1 MSDRPAA
8 DLPRL
13 QFVVDGRQVEV
24 IDNGFSLLAALRGQL
39 GSRSPKAG
47 CNPQGQC
54 GCCTVLVDGSPRV
67 ACVTPARRV
76 AGRSITTV
84 DGLSEEDRAR
94 WSEAFLATGASQ
106 CGFCTPGIICRLEGL
121 RAKGTAVEDRAAV
134 DRALAAHLC
143 RCTGWQT
150 IAEAWELAVGGDPG
164 VQVPLPGARDL
175 EAAAQRASIEGHASQ
190 RVAAEVA
197 LGRGGFAEDTAPA
210 DAIVAMPRADADDPD
225 DPTQW
230 AVAASVPEARAL
242 AGKIQGRHGTVE
254 AQPPLELPPGDW
266 ELTLRTSWVE
276 PAYLETDAAW
286 CEPGGEPVSATANGG
301 AFGGKR
307 STMVGEIARRL
318 AEVHGHP
325 VRAVLSREDVVR
337 LGPKRP
343 PIAAG
348 LRADGSGIIRVVR
361 TPGVAAA
368 ILAVLPDV
376 EIEEVDLPGPTT
388 SVAIRG
394 AGWAEA
400 AVLRAVLDALAS
412 GVADPD
418 GASSVTVL
426 APNGSRAGAAIGSDG
441 VLRVSVRCGRLLDP
455 VVLRSYVIGAAHMAM
470 GWVRSEGLAVDADGI
485 IGDLTIR
492 SFGVL
497 RSADMPL
504 VEVTLLEEDA
514 EPVNG
519 SDAVFAAVAAAT
531 WLADGRVTDWPTGGS
546 SARSGQRSTS
556 AAVQP

>member
-1 MSDRPAA
+1 MSDRPAP

-24 IDNGFSLLAALRGQL
+24 IDTGFSLLAALRGQL

-76 AGRSITTV
+76 AGRTITTV
-84 DGLSEEDRAR
+84 DGLSDEERAQ

-121 RAKGTAVEDRAAV
+121 RAKGTGVDDRAAV

-150 IAEAWELAVGGDPG
+150 IGEAWELALGGAPG
-164 VQVPLPGARDL
+164 VEVPLPGSRDL
-175 EAAAQRASIEGHASQ
+175 AAASLRATLEGHAPQ
-190 RVAAEVA
+190 RVDADIA

-210 DAIVAMPRADADDPD
+210 GALVAMPRADALHPD
-225 DPTQW
+225 DPSQW

-266 ELTLRTSWVE
+266 DLTLRTSWVE
-276 PAYLETDAAW
+276 PAYLETDASW
-286 CEPGGEPVSATANGG
+286 CEPGGEPVPATANGG

-307 STMVGEIARRL
+307 STMVGEIARQL
-318 AEVHGHP
+318 AEVHGRP

-348 LRADGSGIIRVVR
+348 LRADGSGVIRVVR
-361 TPGVAAA
+361 TPGVADA
-368 ILAVLPDV
+368 IRAVLPDV
-376 EIEEVDLPGPTT
+376 EIEEVDIPGPST
-388 SVAIRG
+388 SMELRG

-400 AVLRAVLDALAS
+400 AVLRAVLDARA
-412 GVADPD
+412 AATD
-418 GASSVTVL
+418 GPEPVVSVL
-426 APNGSRAGAAIGSDG
+426 APNGARAEARIGSDG
-441 VLRVSVRCGRLLDP
+441 TVRVSLRCGRLLDG
-455 VVLRSYVIGAAHMAM
+455 VVLRSYVIGAAHMAL
-470 GWVRSEGLAVDADGI
+470 GWVRSEGLAVDADGV

-497 RSADMPL
+497 RSADMPM
-504 VEVTLLEEDA
+504 VEVTLQVEDA

-519 SDAVFAAVAAAT
+519 SDAVFAAVAAAA
-531 WLADGRVTDWPTGGS
+531 WLADGLLTDWPTGAAS
-546 SARSGQRSTS
+546 RAGQRSSPMT
-556 AAVQP
+556 VQP